1 MPQLTQAVTEAK
13 PEADA
18 EAKAGR
24 RQRKRSTRGGII
36 IIAND
41 IASLNEML
49 NNRKAKCPC
58 AIAGG
63 GARAVQHKQANSH
76 TQHTH
81 IYRQL

>member
-1 MPQLTQAVTEAK
+1 MAQLTQAVTEAK

-18 EAKAGR
+18 EADAGR
-24 RQRKRSTRGGII
+24 RQGKGRGRRRGII

-63 GARAVQHKQANSH
+63 GARAVQHKQANR
-76 TQHTH
+76 HTH
-81 IYRQL
+81 T